1 MALGAIAKSVGGA
14 LVKKKAKQ
22 VATDKLMGRG
32 KKKDSGI
39 VKSKTNKEIIG
50 NMMGRKI
57 GGEKTTDIPASKQ
70 TIDVTPLG
78 SDSLVKPS
86 GGSGDIKIV
95 QDISVAVS
103 AIAESMKSGLIL
115 KEKAAKKA
123 RLNAEKAKRAAQET
137 KLEKPD
143 DKDDK
148 PKGPQ
153 FKVPKIGLLDG
164 IFGFITNFLFGAL
177 IMKLIDFAN
186 SPLVKGILTVV
197 AAVGKAILDTVGFL
211 FNAFTS
217 LVDFGYKL
225 VSGAERIVGKI
236 FGEEG
241 AKKFATFMEN
251 IKPLLNAFL
260 VWKIIGKKIFTAIIS
275 KIRNAFKLVKNIF
288 KTAGK
293 VFAKLFPNVAKGIG
307 KVGSKILSA
316 GKGLVSK
323 GIAKV
328 GGFAAKIFGKA
339 AGVIS
344 PAFKSAKPFLSKF
357 FGKIPIVGPLVI
369 TIVSLLSGEPATQA
383 IFKGL
388 GGAVGGL
395 LGSFIPIPI
404 LGTLIGE
411 TIGVFVGDLLYEG
424 LFNGGIGA
432 AVQKIKDTLMTL
444 FKGGKMV
451 ADWVG
456 GGIKAFVNNVLKTDP
471 IKVKE
476 GFGVRSTL
484 TKGIKLFGLY
494 NFFEGLGFTG
504 GKDGQVDKFPNIL
517 NILNPLK
524 FYPLLFKSFFGKRD
538 ETSDV
543 NASGSGTATVS
554 DEDDTI
560 TTTISGS
567 IGSQETFGGK
577 GGSTYEN
584 TSDNVNTIEG
594 RISRSQQNKAGK
606 DAEAVATETTYE
618 RGEGNEVI
626 VPVPVVQVKEIRT
639 NTRGSGA
646 RGGKKD
652 SIDQSVLSMY
662 AGK

>member
-32 KKKDSGI
+32 KKKDRGI

-57 GGEKTTDIPASKQ
+57 GSEKTTDIPASKQ
-70 TIDVTPLG
+70 TINVTPLG
-78 SDSLVKPS
+78 SDSPVKTS

-137 KLEKPD
+137 ELEKPD

-164 IFGFITNFLFGAL
+164 IFGFITKFLFAAL
-177 IMKLIDFAN
+177 VIKLIDFAN
-186 SPLVKGILTVV
+186 SPLVKGILSVV
-197 AAVGKAILDTVGFL
+197 AMVGKAILETVGFL

-307 KVGSKILSA
+307 KAGSKILSA
-316 GKGLVSK
+316 GKGLVGK

-339 AGVIS
+339 SGVIA
-344 PAFKSAKPFLSKF
+344 PAFKGAKPFLSKF

-369 TIVSLLSGEPATQA
+369 TIVSLLSGEPASQA

-388 GGAVGGL
+388 GGALGGA

-411 TIGVFVGDLLYEG
+411 TIGVFVGDLIYELLLG
-424 LFNGGIGA
+424 RGIEG
-432 AVQKIKDTLMTL
+432 VGQKLKDTFMTL
-444 FKGGKMV
+444 FKGGKAV
-451 ADWVG
+451 FNFF
-456 GGIKAFVNNVLKTDP
+456 KK
-471 IKVKE
+471 
-476 GFGVRSTL
+476 GFGNFINSFMEEHSIELPGWVSGT
-484 TKGIKLFGLY
+484 IKRVTGLEITRLPNLLQLY
-494 NFFEGLGFTG
+494 NPF
-504 GKDGQVDKFPNIL
+504 VVA
-517 NILNPLK
+517 
-524 FYPLLFKSFFGKRD
+524 PLLVKSFFG
-538 ETSDV
+538 
-543 NASGSGTATVS
+543 
-554 DEDDTI
+554 
-560 TTTISGS
+560 
-567 IGSQETFGGK
+567 GGEESSK
-577 GGSTYEN
+577 GN
-584 TSDNVNTIEG
+584 LKPAANNKIEG
-594 RISRSQQNKAGK
+594 RISRSEQNKAGK
-606 DAEAVATETTYE
+606 DAEAVAAETTYE
-618 RGEGNEVI
+618 SNEGKEVI
-626 VPVPVVQVKEIRT
+626 VPVPVVQVKEVRT
-639 NTRGSGA
+639 NKRGSGV
-646 RGGKKD
+646 RGRKKD
-652 SIDQSVLSMY
+652 SVDQSALSMY

>member
-78 SDSLVKPS
+78 SDSPVKSS

-137 KLEKPD
+137 ELEKPD

-293 VFAKLFPNVAKGIG
+293 VFSKLFPNVAKGIG
-307 KVGSKILSA
+307 KAGSKILSA
-316 GKGLVSK
+316 GKGLVGK

-339 AGVIS
+339 SGVIA
-344 PAFKSAKPFLSKF
+344 PAFKGAKPFLSKF

-369 TIVSLLSGEPATQA
+369 TIVSLLSGEPASQA

-388 GGAVGGL
+388 GGALGGA

-411 TIGVFVGDLLYEG
+411 TIGVFVGDLIYELLLG
-424 LFNGGIGA
+424 KGIEG
-432 AVQKIKDTLMTL
+432 VGQKLKDTFMTL
-444 FKGGKMV
+444 FKGGKAV
-451 ADWVG
+451 FNFF
-456 GGIKAFVNNVLKTDP
+456 KK
-471 IKVKE
+471 
-476 GFGVRSTL
+476 GFGNFINSFMEEHSIELPGWVSGT
-484 TKGIKLFGLY
+484 IKRVTGLEITRLPNLLQLY
-494 NFFEGLGFTG
+494 NPF
-504 GKDGQVDKFPNIL
+504 VVA
-517 NILNPLK
+517 
-524 FYPLLFKSFFGKRD
+524 PLLVKSFFG
-538 ETSDV
+538 
-543 NASGSGTATVS
+543 
-554 DEDDTI
+554 
-560 TTTISGS
+560 
-567 IGSQETFGGK
+567 GGEESSK
-577 GGSTYEN
+577 GN
-584 TSDNVNTIEG
+584 LKPAANNKIEG
-594 RISRSQQNKAGK
+594 RISRSEQNKAGK
-606 DAEAVATETTYE
+606 DAEAVAAETTYE
-618 RGEGNEVI
+618 SNEGREVI
-626 VPVPVVQVKEIRT
+626 VPVPVVQVKEVRT
-639 NTRGSGA
+639 NRRGGGA
-646 RGGKKD
+646 RKRKKD
-652 SIDQSVLSMY
+652 SVDQSALSMY

>member
-1 MALGAIAKSVGGA
+1 MAGLGAIAKSVGGA

-57 GGEKTTDIPASKQ
+57 GGEKTADIPASKQ
-70 TIDVTPLG
+70 TINVTPLG
-78 SDSLVKPS
+78 SDSPVKPS

-115 KEKAAKKA
+115 KEKASKKA
-123 RLNAEKAKRAAQET
+123 RLAAEKDKRAAQET
-137 KLEKPD
+137 ELEKPD

-164 IFGFITNFLFGAL
+164 IFGFITKFLFGAL

-186 SPLVKGILTVV
+186 SPLVKGILSVV
-197 AAVGKAILDTVGFL
+197 ATVGKAILETVGFL

-293 VFAKLFPNVAKGIG
+293 VFAKLFPNLAKGIG

-339 AGVIS
+339 SGVIA
-344 PAFKSAKPFLSKF
+344 PAFKGAKPFLSKF

-369 TIVSLLSGEPATQA
+369 TIVSLLSGEPASQA

-388 GGAVGGL
+388 GAALGGA

-411 TIGVFVGDLLYEG
+411 TIGVFVGDLIYE
-424 LFNGGIGA
+424 L
-432 AVQKIKDTLMTL
+432 LM
-444 FKGGKMV
+444 
-451 ADWVG
+451 G
-456 GGIKAFVNNVLKTDP
+456 GGIKAVGQKLKDTFMT
-471 IKVKE
+471 IFKGGKAVFNFFKK
-476 GFGVRSTL
+476 GFGNFINSFMEEHSIELPGWVSGT
-484 TKGIKLFGLY
+484 IKRVTGLEITRLPNLLQLY
-494 NFFEGLGFTG
+494 NPF
-504 GKDGQVDKFPNIL
+504 VVA
-517 NILNPLK
+517 
-524 FYPLLFKSFFGKRD
+524 PLLVKSFFG
-538 ETSDV
+538 
-543 NASGSGTATVS
+543 
-554 DEDDTI
+554 
-560 TTTISGS
+560 
-567 IGSQETFGGK
+567 GGEESSK
-577 GGSTYEN
+577 GN
-584 TSDNVNTIEG
+584 LKPAANNKIEG
-594 RISRSQQNKAGK
+594 RISRSEQNKAGK
-606 DAEAVATETTYE
+606 DAEAVAAETTYE
-618 RGEGNEVI
+618 SNEGKEVI
-626 VPVPVVQVKEIRT
+626 VPVPVVQVKEVRT
-639 NTRGSGA
+639 NKRGSGV
-646 RGGKKD
+646 RGRKKD
-652 SIDQSVLSMY
+652 SVDQSALSMY

>member
-1 MALGAIAKSVGGA
+1 MAGLGAIAKSVGGA

-57 GGEKTTDIPASKQ
+57 GGEKTADIPASKQ
-70 TIDVTPLG
+70 TINVTPLG
-78 SDSLVKPS
+78 SDSPVKPS

-115 KEKAAKKA
+115 KEKASKKA
-123 RLNAEKAKRAAQET
+123 RLAAEKDKRAAQET
-137 KLEKPD
+137 ELEKPD

-164 IFGFITNFLFGAL
+164 IFGFITKFLFGAL

-186 SPLVKGILTVV
+186 SPLVKGILSVV
-197 AAVGKAILDTVGFL
+197 AMVGKAILETVGFL

-339 AGVIS
+339 SGVIA
-344 PAFKSAKPFLSKF
+344 PAFKGAKPFLSKF

-369 TIVSLLSGEPATQA
+369 TIVSLLSGEPASQA

-388 GGAVGGL
+388 GAALGGA

-411 TIGVFVGDLLYEG
+411 TIGVFVGDLIYE
-424 LFNGGIGA
+424 L
-432 AVQKIKDTLMTL
+432 LM
-444 FKGGKMV
+444 
-451 ADWVG
+451 G
-456 GGIKAFVNNVLKTDP
+456 GGIKAVGQKLKDTFMT
-471 IKVKE
+471 IFKGGKAVFNFFKK
-476 GFGVRSTL
+476 GFGNFINSFMEEHSIELPGWVSGT
-484 TKGIKLFGLY
+484 IKRVTGLEITRLPNLLQLY
-494 NFFEGLGFTG
+494 NPF
-504 GKDGQVDKFPNIL
+504 VVA
-517 NILNPLK
+517 
-524 FYPLLFKSFFGKRD
+524 PLLVKSFFG
-538 ETSDV
+538 
-543 NASGSGTATVS
+543 
-554 DEDDTI
+554 
-560 TTTISGS
+560 
-567 IGSQETFGGK
+567 GGEESSK
-577 GGSTYEN
+577 GN
-584 TSDNVNTIEG
+584 LKPAANNKIEG
-594 RISRSQQNKAGK
+594 RISRSEQNKAGK
-606 DAEAVATETTYE
+606 DAEAVAAETTYE
-618 RGEGNEVI
+618 SNEGKEVI
-626 VPVPVVQVKEIRT
+626 VPVPVVQVKEVRT
-639 NTRGSGA
+639 NKRGSGV
-646 RGGKKD
+646 RGRKKD
-652 SIDQSVLSMY
+652 SVDQSALSMY

>member
-1 MALGAIAKSVGGA
+1 MAGLGAIAKSVGGA

-39 VKSKTNKEIIG
+39 VKNKTNKEIIG

-70 TIDVTPLG
+70 TINVTPLG
-78 SDSLVKPS
+78 SDSPVKSS

-123 RLNAEKAKRAAQET
+123 RLAAEKDKRAAQET
-137 KLEKPD
+137 ELEKPD

-164 IFGFITNFLFGAL
+164 IFGFITKFLFGAL
-177 IMKLIDFAN
+177 IMKLIEFAN
-186 SPLVKGILTVV
+186 SPLVKGILSVV
-197 AAVGKAILDTVGFL
+197 AVVGKAILETVGFL

-293 VFAKLFPNVAKGIG
+293 VFAKLFPNLAKGIG
-307 KVGSKILSA
+307 KAGSKILSA

-344 PAFKSAKPFLSKF
+344 PAFKGAKPFLSKF
-357 FGKIPIVGPLVI
+357 FSKVPIVGPLVI
-369 TIVSLLSGEPATQA
+369 TIVSLLSGEPASQA

-388 GGAVGGL
+388 GGAVGGA
-395 LGSFIPIPI
+395 LGSLIPIPI

-411 TIGVFVGDLLYEG
+411 VIGVFIGDLLYEG
-424 LFNGGIGA
+424 LMGKGWGE
-432 AVQKIKDTLMTL
+432 VGKKLKDTFMTM
-444 FKGGKMV
+444 FKGGKAV
-451 ADWVG
+451 FDFF
-456 GGIKAFVNNVLKTDP
+456 KK
-471 IKVKE
+471 
-476 GFGVRSTL
+476 GFGNFINSFMEEHSFELPGWVSGTIKRVTGL
-484 TKGIKLFGLY
+484 EITKLPNLLQLY
-494 NFFEGLGFTG
+494 NPF
-504 GKDGQVDKFPNIL
+504 VVA
-517 NILNPLK
+517 
-524 FYPLLFKSFFGKRD
+524 PLLVKSFFGGG
-538 ETSDV
+538 EES
-543 NASGSGTATVS
+543 SGGNLKPAA
-554 DEDDTI
+554 
-560 TTTISGS
+560 
-567 IGSQETFGGK
+567 
-577 GGSTYEN
+577 
-584 TSDNVNTIEG
+584 DNKIEG
-594 RISRSQQNKAGK
+594 RISRSEQNKAGK
-606 DAEAVATETTYE
+606 DAEAVAAETTYE
-618 RGEGNEVI
+618 SNEGKEVI
-626 VPVPVVQVKEIRT
+626 VPVPVVQVKEVRT
-639 NTRGSGA
+639 NKRGSGV
-646 RGGKKD
+646 RGRKKD
-652 SIDQSVLSMY
+652 SVDQSALSMY